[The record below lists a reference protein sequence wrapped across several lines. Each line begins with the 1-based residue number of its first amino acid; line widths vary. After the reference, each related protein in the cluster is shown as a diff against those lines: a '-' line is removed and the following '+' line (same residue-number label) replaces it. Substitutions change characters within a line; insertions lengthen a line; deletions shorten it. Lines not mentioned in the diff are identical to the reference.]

1 MDNDRI
7 NKLTN
12 AIKEIYERI
21 TLIEKE
27 QRLIKEDILS
37 GDPRERMQ
45 KRLLQNPKDQLKNKK
60 EKIDDE
66 IKIEI

>member
-1 MDNDRI
+1 MDDDRI
-7 NKLTN
+7 NKLTD

-21 TLIEKE
+21 ALIEKE
-27 QRLIKEDILS
+27 QRQIKEDMLS
-37 GDPRERMQ
+37 GNARERMQ
-45 KRLLQNPKDQLKNKK
+45 KRLLQNPKDQLKIKK

>member
-1 MDNDRI
+1 MDDDRI
-7 NKLTN
+7 NKLTD

-21 TLIEKE
+21 ALIEKE
-27 QRLIKEDILS
+27 QRQIKEDILS
-37 GDPRERMQ
+37 GNARERMQ
-45 KRLLQNPKDQLKNKK
+45 KRILQNPKDQLKIKK

>member
-1 MDNDRI
+1 MDDDRI
-7 NKLTN
+7 NKLTD

-21 TLIEKE
+21 ALIEKE
-27 QRLIKEDILS
+27 QRQIKEDILS
-37 GDPRERMQ
+37 GNARERMQ
-45 KRLLQNPKDQLKNKK
+45 KRLLQNPKDQLKIKK